1 MKVELETQVLEF
13 VRRLPPDPKKLLRQA
28 LRDLERQSGDI
39 EPLEPPLEGF
49 YRLAVAG
56 YRVIL
61 SYPKAGVVR
70 CEFAERRPM
79 VYTLFEEEVLRRLG
93 R

>member
-1 MKVELETQVLEF
+1 VATSSLLS
-13 VRRLPPDPKKLLRQA
+13 RLWRGFIAWRLR
-28 LRDLERQSGDI
+28 
-39 EPLEPPLEGF
+39 
-49 YRLAVAG
+49 G